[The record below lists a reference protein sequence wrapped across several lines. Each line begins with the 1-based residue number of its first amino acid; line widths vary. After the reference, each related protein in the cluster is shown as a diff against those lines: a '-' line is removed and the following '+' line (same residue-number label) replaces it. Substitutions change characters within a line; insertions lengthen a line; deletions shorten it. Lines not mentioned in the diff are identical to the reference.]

1 MSRYPSYRTATL
13 LSVGSALC
21 LACVTVPA
29 AAAPCYEVLDRAD
42 AIVYQGPLPPVDLSS
57 AGDAA
62 RDALRKRGEVL
73 INFDTSTCPLR
84 KPSPSTGKSEA
95 SVDEIV
101 SGIRSY
107 SVPTRN
113 NDSGPSISGNAPTST
128 ANAPVNIGIGY

>member
-1 MSRYPSYRTATL
+1 
-13 LSVGSALC
+13 
-21 LACVTVPA
+21 
-29 AAAPCYEVLDRAD
+29 VLDRSD
-42 AIVYQGPLPPVDLSS
+42 AVVYQGPLPPVDLSS

-84 KPSPSTGKSEA
+84 KPSPATGKSEA

-107 SVPTRN
+107 STAGRN
-113 NDSGPSISGNAPTST
+113 SDAGLSAGGSGASSAADAPG
-128 ANAPVNIGIGY
+128 NIGIGH